1 MRVMS
6 FRTRL
11 AVTIGFVL
19 TLGACALLPFGS
31 GPKPQRE
38 VSMTARNMAYYL
50 GNDSTSSNPVIK
62 VAAGERIRI
71 RLVNKDRGFVHD
83 LAIKDWKVET
93 PLVHDEEST
102 SVVFQVPETPGRFT
116 YICTLHAAMMKG
128 TIEVVPAD
136 VAPTPG
142 D

>member
-1 MRVMS
+1 MT
-6 FRTRL
+6 FGTRI
-11 AVTIGFVL
+11 AMTTGFVL
-19 TLGACALLPFGS
+19 ACGACALLPFGT

-38 VSMTARNMAYYL
+38 VSVTARNMAYYV

-71 RLVNKDRGFVHD
+71 NLVNKDRGFVHD
-83 LAIKDWKVET
+83 LVIRDWKVET

-102 SVVFQVPETPGRFT
+102 SVVVQVPEKPGRFT
-116 YICTLHAAMMKG
+116 YVCTLHAAMMKG
-128 TIEVVPAD
+128 TIEVVPAGAD
-136 VAPTPG
+136 VYG

>member
-1 MRVMS
+1 MS
-6 FRTRL
+6 FKTFRTRM
-11 AVTIGFVL
+11 AITTGFVL
-19 TLGACALLPFGS
+19 ALCACALLPLGA
-31 GPKPQRE
+31 GPQPHRE
-38 VSMTARNMAYYL
+38 VSVTARNMAYYV

-71 RLVNKDRGFVHD
+71 SLVNKDRGFVHD

-102 SVVFQVPETPGRFT
+102 SVIVQVPEKPGRFT
-116 YICTLHAAMMKG
+116 YVCTLHAAMMKG
-128 TIEVVPAD
+128 TIEVVPA
-136 VAPTPG
+136 VADAHG